1 MQPQT
6 FNESVLIAPVLID
19 LTTAAGIAT
28 LACFLSALWIR
39 QVFIHNRRTAFIF
52 AGVVG
57 FVTATAYVA
66 DQVGGFRHLEDF
78 PPKFVLVATPTLLF
92 FIWIGSSRLGEQLSK
107 SMSYSTLIALQIFR
121 LPLELFMLRA
131 ALLEI
136 MPIEFSML
144 GYNFD
149 VLTGLAA
156 LLLLFYRALVGEL
169 SLRVIRAW
177 NLFGIAC
184 LLIIAGLAVATS
196 PQVHAFGPELEHLNT
211 WVLFFPYSL
220 LPLLLVS
227 YAILGHIVMSR
238 KLYAV
243 TVNPSA
249 KPLSLSLSRQ

>member
-1 MQPQT
+1 MQPHT
-6 FNESVLIAPVLID
+6 FNDSLLIAPVHID
-19 LTTAAGIAT
+19 LITAAGIAA
-28 LACFLSALWIR
+28 LACLLSALWIR
-39 QVFIHNRRTAFIF
+39 QVFIHHRRTAFIF
-52 AGVVG
+52 VGVAA
-57 FVTATAYVA
+57 FVTATAYLA
-66 DQVGGFRHLEDF
+66 DQVGGFRHLDDF
-78 PPKFVLVATPTLLF
+78 PPKFAFLAVPTLLF
-92 FIWIGSSRLGEQLSK
+92 FIGIGFSRLGQQLSK

-131 ALLEI
+131 ALLDI

-149 VLTGLAA
+149 VLTGLTA
-156 LLLLFYRALVGEL
+156 LLLLGYRALIGEL
-169 SLRVIRAW
+169 SLRVIKIW

-196 PQVHAFGPELEHLNT
+196 PQVHAFGPEREHLNI

-227 YAILGHIVMSR
+227 YAVLGHIVMSR

-243 TVNPSA
+243 TLTPSG
-249 KPLSLSLSRQ
+249 KPLSLSLSKQ